1 MTYEKLIDYLVQQES
16 DDIKDL
22 KVISI
27 GTMAGTDRDC
37 DYIIHLEN
45 GKEIKIGG

>member
-1 MTYEKLIDYLVQQES
+1 MTFEKLIDYLVQQES

-27 GTMAGTDRDC
+27 GTMSGADKDC
-37 DYIIHLEN
+37 EYVVHLEN
-45 GKEIKIGG
+45 GKYIKIG